1 MTDPKPFAGQVA
13 VVTGAARGIGLAVV
27 ERLARDGADIVAID
41 LAEAPLAECQAAV
54 AALGS
59 RCVASPGDVSLPE
72 TWERA
77 VDAANAAFGRIDI
90 LVNNAGISGAI
101 RPILDYPV
109 DVFDRVMA
117 VNARSVFLG
126 MKMVAP
132 SMKERGGAIV
142 NISSISGLGGGRNI
156 VAYTASKH
164 AVIGMTKGAAIELAA
179 FGIRVNAVCPSPTAT
194 DMVFALER
202 KHGAEDLD
210 AFRRSF
216 VQGVPLGRYAE
227 PHEIAAAVAFL
238 ASREASFMTGTAV
251 PVDGGDM
258 AD

>member
-1 MTDPKPFAGQVA
+1 MTLPFDSQVA
-13 VVTGAARGIGLAVV
+13 IVTGAAKGIGLAVV

-41 LAEAPLAECQAAV
+41 LADAPLEDCRAAV
-54 AALGS
+54 EALGR
-59 RCVASPGDVSLPE
+59 RCVTSTGDVSQPD

-77 VDAANAAFGRIDI
+77 VAAATAAFGRIDI

-101 RPILDYPV
+101 RPIPDYPV
-109 DVFDRVMA
+109 ETFDRVMA

-126 MKMVAP
+126 MKLVAP
-132 SMKERGGAIV
+132 AMKERGAGAIV

-156 VAYTASKH
+156 IAYTASKH
-164 AVIGMTKGAAIELAA
+164 AVIGMTKSAAMELAD

-194 DMVFALER
+194 DMVFTLER

-210 AFRRSF
+210 AFRRGF

-238 ASREASFMTGTAV
+238 ASREASFMTGAAV
-251 PVDGGDM
+251 PVDGGDT